1 VAKVP
6 EIRLVEIRRV
16 STEEQARDDRSGLE
30 RQADSNR
37 RTAERV
43 GAVLIEPPIIIT
55 DVCRENFIDTPEWRA
70 IRTLIAHPDVHIV
83 VDMQDRIAGALEGLP
98 IIIECKKTSTMI
110 YHSQGVTD
118 STTFAGQVLATFTA
132 LAAGNE
138 LHSIRHR
145 AQGGKES
152 KRKDGINPSSAITL
166 ATGIAYQRTKGQKKG
181 RWSYNE
187 KINLVREVYR
197 LVSEEGLRNWREVGR
212 RAGIANEVTVRN
224 MLVNPIYKGL
234 WVIDEKRQPGPTPI
248 KANGRRKDRKK
259 IPREPEEVFRHQ
271 VFRPKGTPPDPSDP
285 KEEAIVDE
293 ATWDLVQSIVETKT
307 HDFHKP
313 REPRGNT
320 RFVYTGRIWC
330 AECGKPMWSR
340 TKPRAERAAARRD
353 WYACKST
360 QVGAGSCPTKYLK
373 RETVNAALDRL
384 FSTVFADEQFI
395 GALVQQGVDTDRED
409 YSDRIASAS
418 KALKKCD
425 EQRARLLDLY
435 MDGAWPAAELD
446 ARRGKID
453 AERSKAERELKR
465 LRRAQEMA
473 DKATVFDGLRE
484 ILLALA
490 EYEFWSPAQ
499 KRELLAKFFPR
510 IEISK
515 HGVERVRVSIPCVRL
530 VEGREVTTDRELPIV
545 AQVKMTWAELVPPI
559 EPNDLGLL
567 PKQLYT
573 RADIKQVLGLTDAQF
588 VGRLE
593 SGAIPPPYQRRWNHK
608 AWTEEQVREMVR
620 IADAAR
626 QPGEF
631 GLPTRPLY
639 TTGDLCRLLGVS
651 WGRVRWSIRAGE
663 LPESRQRDANGHRV
677 WTAEEMRTAIETFAA
692 LSPIGRGSDPTQ

>member
-1 VAKVP
+1 MAF
-6 EIRLVEIRRV
+6 RLVEIRRV
-16 STEEQARDDRSGLE
+16 STEEQARDDRSGLD
-30 RQADSNR
+30 RQAESNR
-37 RTAERV
+37 KTAERV
-43 GAVLIEPPIIIT
+43 GATLIEPPIVIT
-55 DVCRENFIDTPEWRA
+55 DVCRENFIDTPEWRT
-70 IRTLIAHPDVHIV
+70 IRALISDPNVHIV
-83 VDMQDRIAGALEGLP
+83 VDMQDRIAGALEGIP
-98 IIIECKKTSTMI
+98 IIIECKKTSTLI

-118 STTFAGQVLATFTA
+118 PTTFAGQVLATFTA

-152 KRKDGINPSSAITL
+152 KRRDGIFPSSDISL
-166 ATGIAYQRTKGQKKG
+166 ATGIAYVRSKGQRLG
-181 RWSYNE
+181 RWTYSDE
-187 KINLVREVYR
+187 IDTVREAYR
-197 LVSEEGLRNWREVGR
+197 LVVDEGIRNWREVAR
-212 RAGIANEVTVRN
+212 RANVGCERTVRN
-224 MLVNPIYKGL
+224 VLVNPIYKGL
-234 WVIDEKRQPGPTPI
+234 WVVDEKRQSGPTPI
-248 KANGRRKDRKK
+248 KPDGRRKDRKK
-259 IPREPEEVFRHQ
+259 IPRAPEEVIRHQ
-271 VFRPKGTPPDPSDP
+271 VFRPKGTPADPSDLR
-285 KEEAIVDE
+285 EEALVDE
-293 ATWDLVQSIVETKT
+293 ATWDLVQSIVEAKT
-307 HDFHKP
+307 RDFHKP
-313 REPRGNT
+313 REPRGST

-330 AECGKPMWSR
+330 SDCGKPMWSR
-340 TKPRAERAAARRD
+340 TKPRAERAAGRRD

-360 QVGAGSCPTKYLK
+360 QFGSGSCSTKYLK

-395 GALVQQGVDTDRED
+395 GALVQQGVDTDRDD

-446 ARRGKID
+446 VRRGKLD
-453 AERSKAERELKR
+453 AERSKAERELRR

-473 DKATVFDGLRE
+473 DKATVLDGLRE

-490 EYEFWSPAQ
+490 EYEFWSPGQ

-510 IEISK
+510 IEVSK
-515 HGVERVRVSIPCVRL
+515 QGVERVRVSIPCVRL

-545 AQVKMTWAELVPPI
+545 AQVKMTWAELVPPV
-559 EPNDLGLL
+559 ELNDLGLI
-567 PKQLYT
+567 PKAFYT

-593 SGAIPPPYQRRWNHK
+593 SGALPPAARRRGNHRV
-608 AWTEEQVREMVR
+608 WTEAQVREMVR
-620 IADAAR
+620 AADAAR

-631 GLPTRPLY
+631 GLPNKPLY

-663 LPESRQRDANGHRV
+663 LPDSSQRDANGHRV

-692 LSPIGRGSDPTQ
+692 LSPAGRRSDPTR